1 MSSWR
6 DNVRMDRRAVLLG
19 VGTML
24 AGCADNNSSGD
35 ASGNDP
41 PDPTSSPTQTA
52 TPEPTPTETARGI
65 DGLVSDS
72 RYLEPISVEAYVD
85 RYSEGVRGVIK
96 NVSERTLDYVK
107 VDMYFYQGDT
117 RVGDSLDNTSNLTAG
132 TKWAFDAPYVGNQE
146 WDSFVGVANH
156 R

>member
-1 MSSWR
+1 
-6 DNVRMDRRAVLLG
+6 MDRRAVLLG
-19 VGTML
+19 VGTAL
-24 AGCADNNSSGD
+24 AGCGGSSSDDADQSG
-35 ASGNDP
+35 ATDP
-41 PDPTSSPTQTA
+41 PASPSPTPTA

-72 RYLEPISVEAYVD
+72 RYLKPISVEGYVD

-107 VDMYFYQGDT
+107 IDMYFYQGDT
-117 RVGDSLDNTSNLTAG
+117 RVGDSLDNTTNLTAG
-132 TKWAFDAPYVGNQE
+132 TEWAFDAPYVGDRE